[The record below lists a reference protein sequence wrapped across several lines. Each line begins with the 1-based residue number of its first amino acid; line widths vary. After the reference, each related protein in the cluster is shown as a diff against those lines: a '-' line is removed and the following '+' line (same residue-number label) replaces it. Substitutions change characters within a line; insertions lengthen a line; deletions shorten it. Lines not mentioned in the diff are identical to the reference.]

1 MSFEL
6 FKKVFFTLILIA
18 LGGAALSYIFIYH
31 VHGRGVSAKDGW
43 LFDIQGYHQGI
54 RESKLTEKPLFL
66 YLRRQACQRCIAFE
80 YDYLNNPQI
89 KRMLEDYVKVQVNI
103 DTDRTHERFA
113 DQFNLNTYPSLFVM
127 FDPEHHVSS
136 YLVLEMNQIWVAQD
150 TLQKGN
156 FMPLSEASFSLSV
169 TRATIL
175 ARKTANMEES
185 SGETPP

>member
-1 MSFEL
+1 
-6 FKKVFFTLILIA
+6 
-18 LGGAALSYIFIYH
+18 
-31 VHGRGVSAKDGW
+31 
-43 LFDIQGYHQGI
+43 
-54 RESKLTEKPLFL
+54 
-66 YLRRQACQRCIAFE
+66 
-80 YDYLNNPQI
+80 
-89 KRMLEDYVKVQVNI
+89 MLEDYVKVQVNI

-136 YLVLEMNQIWVAQD
+136 YLFLEMNQVWVAQD

-175 ARKTANMEES
+175 ARKAANMEES